1 MARSN
6 LFGSSSLTLTI
17 AFLVLGLL
25 STAHGQPRAGGTSA
39 GIAMDGD
46 GSCQSY
52 DQTNKFREGDGC
64 KDVAGDYSI
73 NTNDLGE
80 SITSSYTALG
90 DDGGNGFVAY
100 KWSPPSELES
110 IDLRIRGAILDD
122 SEGSIDINL
131 RNNDTDEWDTY
142 EVEFN
147 SEYNSYDY
155 SSINLLIAEDKYIN
169 GGRFEVQ
176 LVTDDGWWIDDIRA
190 DWTEAEPQIDV
201 SPTSIDYGT
210 VEVGES
216 DTESIQV
223 ENTGEATLTGEPDL
237 QGSDADEFSLANG
250 SPFSLES
257 GESET
262 YYVAHDPDDG
272 GSHDASVVIDHN
284 DPNLSSVVVQL
295 EGEAEADPA
304 LSVSPGQGSYD
315 LGTVPVGETER
326 QVFTVENTGEAVLDV
341 EPSLAGSNT
350 SQFTVTNGQ
359 DLSLQP
365 GEDYA
370 FAVEYAPDEAGT
382 HQVDFEIDH
391 NAPNIG
397 SPWTATLS
405 GEANPQLATL
415 NLRVENVEWGS
426 STVPKSSG
434 VVELYDGGGNLI
446 DEKTTAA
453 VGDGTGAG
461 EVTFEDLDP
470 AGSYTAQIYHDSQ
483 KSALNVTE
491 YWGKKTSISLSGGDT
506 KNITFTRYQPYLAG
520 LEVYDQNGTKVTGG
534 TVEPGTP
541 LTVKIT
547 AQNDGSAQ
555 SVQPR
560 LVLDRDKQEDDQG
573 NFDFDQTASSSPI
586 ATGDQE
592 TFSFDWTPQEGG
604 DVYRTYVINGV
615 TPSGTGPTGSG
626 GWWDQPLMTVEA
638 NEVPTASMPPSVV
651 PSSLYPNR
659 RYTLR
664 AVYSDQNGANDLSTV
679 ELRLNRSSNPIKLRH
694 NVQTGETS
702 TLSGSSYLKS
712 RGVSNTE
719 KSGSDFVVDWT
730 FTLKKDWPSANGGI
744 SYQLGATDQSGAS
757 NTDGSVDIE
766 GGVSF
771 KDYGTTVITHGF
783 QQGPSPTTDD
793 LLVQY
798 DDELSRWMRDMAC
811 FIRKKAGLGKIRIY
825 DKETGTFEPVS
836 HFSGDFYRFYDDPGG
851 NFCPELAP
859 GDGFTEKPEDTP
871 QGEKIL
877 IFDWETDSND
887 RGLGY
892 SEAAASALF
901 AALQRRDS
909 VPPLH
914 LIGHSRGA
922 AVMSETT
929 ERLLQAGVPVDQV
942 TYLDPHDWGA
952 DEQALQG
959 DIPNL
964 FSGQAFHDF
973 DVNPNIS
980 APDPEGTP
988 TIDGQRNAGVVG
1000 WSGVGWV
1007 EAYWQN
1013 NSEADFVPQTI
1024 SKSEYREG
1032 NCFEQSLNGRPV
1044 DNIYSENWSSVPEA
1058 ELGDCQGEAGSEIS
1072 HSGIPQEYI
1081 RSIEGTSDAIGGY
1094 SFSRIGGFSHERI
1107 ESQEGGGERN
1117 PRFSFSTVGRGIVNG
1132 DFERGKASPVD
1143 LPGYSSWCRE
1153 KGGCIPGWTHHGGGG
1168 TDKGGR
1174 AELMYGG
1181 DGNGLVIGYTEF
1193 EQASEGYSPPSKSVR
1208 RSDRFYVPEE
1218 ANRIGVEYKISPSVL
1233 PPVVDGGASSPDQFR
1248 IDIGR
1253 NGNFNQVFQASESEG
1268 PHDTFQTAQI
1278 PLTSDQR
1285 GSVQQLRVRVTNDD
1299 GDVGSAVLIDSVH
1312 IGVGENQLPV
1322 AEDDNDQT
1330 TEGQSVTTDVLAN
1343 DSDPDGDLDPASVQV
1358 ESGPSN
1364 GSATANNDGTITYA
1378 PDDGFT
1384 GTDSYTYTVADAQGA
1399 RSSEATV
1406 TVEVKAPGDL
1416 PPIAPV
1422 ASSPQQAGSEFWV
1435 DIRVGS
1441 ESNNVQNLN
1450 QVGFDLGFEQQRL
1463 SHVTDEAGSFLGD
1476 VQYSSS
1482 VDGGNGIVEVGVT
1495 RTDDEGRSGSGVVAR
1510 VKLAISQDVAGGTEL
1525 TFSLQN
1531 VQAEDPG
1538 GNSIDLN
1545 PQDLDVI
1552 VQSGITVWPGDMD
1565 DNEEVDQF
1573 DIFPLGDYWGE
1584 TGPPRAEEDQG
1595 CEWRATTAQL
1605 QASGETWATEEAIH
1619 ADANGDGEVDQFDV
1633 FCIGDNWGK
1642 TPSSGAAA
1650 TASPTASATGST
1662 AGEGVPSR
1670 PGPSRLVLD
1679 VSDADGGTVWLRIK
1693 AREVENLLGFG
1704 GELAYPAENW
1714 EVQGVEPAAWLGE
1727 DLLTQTRVEGESG
1740 RVGIAISRKGTGRSG
1755 SGLLA
1760 RVKLRPSADAAAP
1773 SALLDEVQLVDPA
1786 GRTAEGQPVE
1796 FQTEKSASPEPP
1808 EQLVLEGGHPNPVR
1822 GSATI
1827 EYGLPDDQHVRLVV
1841 YDILG
1846 RRVATLVDQR
1856 QTGGRKTAPLNVS
1869 AEGISSGTYLL
1880 RLTADGQTKT
1890 SRITVVR

>member
-1 MARSN
+1 M
-6 LFGSSSLTLTI
+6 
-17 AFLVLGLL
+17 

-131 RNNDTDEWDTY
+131 WNNDTDEWDTIRVEPNSDYNPY
-142 EVEFN
+142 E
-147 SEYNSYDY
+147 Y
-155 SSINLLIAEDKYIN
+155 SSISLFIANDKYID

-190 DWTEAEPQIDV
+190 DWTEA
-201 SPTSIDYGT
+201 
-210 VEVGES
+210 
-216 DTESIQV
+216 
-223 ENTGEATLTGEPDL
+223 
-237 QGSDADEFSLANG
+237 
-250 SPFSLES
+250 
-257 GESET
+257 
-262 YYVAHDPDDG
+262 
-272 GSHDASVVIDHN
+272 
-284 DPNLSSVVVQL
+284 
-295 EGEAEADPA
+295 DPA
-304 LSVSPGQGSYD
+304 ISVSPGEGSYS
-315 LGTVPVGETER
+315 LGELTIGESKTKS
-326 QVFTVENTGEAVLDV
+326 FTVENTGDATLNA
-341 EPSLAGSNT
+341 EPSLTGSDT
-350 SQFTVTNGQ
+350 DQFSITNGQ
-359 DLSLQP
+359 SLSLEP
-365 GEDYA
+365 GEDYTYD
-370 FAVEYAPDEAGT
+370 VEYAPDEAGT
-382 HQVDFEIDH
+382 HQVDFEIGHD
-391 NAPNIG
+391 APNIG
-397 SPWTATLS
+397 NPWTATLS
-405 GEANPQLATL
+405 GEGKPQLATL
-415 NLRVENVEWGS
+415 NLRVENVNGGS
-426 STVPKSSG
+426 TTVPKSNG
-434 VVELYDGGGNLI
+434 IVKLYDGNGNLI

-592 TFSFDWTPQEGG
+592 TFSFDWTPEGEG

-615 TPSGTGPTGSG
+615 TPSGTGATGSG
-626 GWWDQPLMTVEA
+626 GWWDQPLVTVEA

-659 RYTLR
+659 KYTLR

-719 KSGSDFVVDWT
+719 KSGADFIVDWT
-730 FTLKKDWPSANGGI
+730 FTLKKDWPSASGGI
-744 SYQLGATDQSGAS
+744 SYQLGATDQSGAA

-771 KDYGTTVITHGF
+771 RDYGTTVLTHGL
-783 QQGPSPTTDD
+783 QSPSIDD
-793 LLVQY
+793 K
-798 DDELSRWMRDMAC
+798 LSKWLID
-811 FIRKKAGLGKIRIY
+811 AGCRILQAAGGGKIRIY
-825 DKETGTFEPVS
+825 DKSDGQFESPSEFDTGSDSFFE
-836 HFSGDFYRFYDDPGG
+836 HADDCAADLP
-851 NFCPELAP
+851 P
-859 GDGFTEKPEDTP
+859 T
-871 QGEKIL
+871 GEKIF
-877 IFDWETDSND
+877 IFHWDKDSNNL
-887 RGLGY
+887 GLGY
-892 SEAAASALF
+892 SESAASALF
-901 AALQRRDS
+901 AALKEHEEVES
-909 VPPLH
+909 ELGPVH
-914 LIGHSRGA
+914 LIGHSRGT
-922 AVMSETT
+922 AVMSEVA
-929 ERLLQAGVPVDQV
+929 ERFSVIGEDVDHV
-942 TYLDPHDWGA
+942 TLLDPHDWGA
-952 DEQALQG
+952 DPGKINFLNITTGELILN
-959 DIPNL
+959 DY
-964 FSGQAFHDF
+964 
-973 DVNPNIS
+973 DVNPDMGIGY
-980 APDPEGTP
+980 PDGIPYTEVMGKSVKS
-988 TIDGQRNAGVVG
+988 NGVVG
-1000 WSGVGWV
+1000 WEGIGWV
-1007 EAYWQN
+1007 EAYWQRN
-1013 NSEADFVPQTI
+1013 GDDDAVA
-1024 SKSEYREG
+1024 SKSYSYN
-1032 NCFEQSLNGRPV
+1032 NCYSSFWGPELNGRPV
-1044 DNIYSENWSSVPEA
+1044 RGAYNEEWSSFNESCPD
-1058 ELGDCQGEAGSEIS
+1058 GGSQNLN
-1072 HSGIPQEYI
+1072 HSGIYREYI
-1081 RSIEGTSDAIGGY
+1081 RSIEGSATAPGGY
-1094 SFSRIGGFSHERI
+1094 EYSRIGGYVHDRPSRTDD
-1107 ESQEGGGERN
+1107 GN
-1117 PRFSFSTVGRGIVNG
+1117 PLSAEFSFANLGRGIING
-1132 DFERGKASPVD
+1132 DFVRGAEIGGDPVCEQ
-1143 LPGYSSWCRE
+1143 PE
-1153 KGGCIPGWTHHGGGG
+1153 GCIPGWTHHGGGG
-1168 TDKGGR
+1168 TDGSGR
-1174 AELMYGG
+1174 AELVNSEN
-1181 DGNGLVIGYTEF
+1181 DRALVLGYTEF
-1193 EQASEGYSPPSKSVR
+1193 QYDDDTYVTNSPPAKSLR
-1208 RSDRFYVPEE
+1208 RTDRFYIPER
-1218 ANRIGVEYKISPSVL
+1218 ANRIELQYKINHPPETGPVL
-1233 PPVVDGGASSPDQFR
+1233 GGGAESPDQYR
-1248 IDIGR
+1248 IDIGQK
-1253 NGNFNQVFQASESEG
+1253 GNFTQVFQASESEG

-1285 GSVQQLRVRVTNDD
+1285 GSVQQLRLRVTNDD
-1299 GDVGSAVLIDSVH
+1299 GKVGSAVLIDNVR

-1330 TEGQSVTTDVLAN
+1330 TEGQSVTNDVLAN
-1343 DSDPDGDLDPASVQV
+1343 DSDPDGDLALSSVQV

-1364 GSATANNDGTITYA
+1364 GTATANADGTIGYT

-1384 GTDSYTYTVADAQGA
+1384 GTDSYTYTVADNDGA
-1399 RSSEATV
+1399 RSGEATV

-1416 PPIAPV
+1416 SPIAPV
-1422 ASSPQQAGSEFWV
+1422 ASSPQQAGSEFWI

-1463 SHVTDEAGSFLGD
+1463 NHVDDEAGSFLED

-1482 VDGGNGIVEVGVT
+1482 VDEGNGIVEVGVT

-1510 VKLAISQDVAGGTEL
+1510 IKLAVGQDVAGGTEL

-1531 VQAEDPG
+1531 VQAEDSG

-1642 TPSSGAAA
+1642 TQSSGAAA

-1679 VSDADGGTVWLRIK
+1679 VSDADGGAVWLRIK

-1704 GELAYPAENW
+1704 GELAYPAEDW
-1714 EVQGVEPAAWLGE
+1714 EVQRVEPAAWLGE

-1755 SGLLA
+1755 SGPVVRL
-1760 RVKLRPSADAAAP
+1760 KLRPSADAAVP

-1856 QTGGRKTAPLNVS
+1856 QTGGRKTAPLDVS